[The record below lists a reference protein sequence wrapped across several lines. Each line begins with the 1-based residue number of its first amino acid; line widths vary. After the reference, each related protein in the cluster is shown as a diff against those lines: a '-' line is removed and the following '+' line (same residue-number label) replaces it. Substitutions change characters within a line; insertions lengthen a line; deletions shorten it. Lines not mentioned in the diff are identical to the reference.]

1 MLKKSLIAVTAI
13 FVLAALAAPCTL
25 ANAQQITD
33 AQEYNAYVAALG
45 EKDPAKQIQM
55 LDAYMAAYPKT
66 VMKEQALELKLRA
79 QQTSGQMG
87 EQTARD
93 ILQVNPNNNTAMLVL
108 SYAFVQTPLSESDAA
123 LQQKVGAAEAN
134 AKHGI
139 ETANAMAKPAGASEE
154 ALQSSK
160 NTMLST
166 HYTALG
172 LVGLYRKDYAASLD
186 AFKQAAAVTPNDA
199 ALFYRIGD
207 TLTKERPVKWDL
219 ALWAFAR
226 AVSLEGAGAMNAA
239 GKQQVD
245 TYLTRAY
252 AAYHGSGDDL
262 PQLKEQAKAAAFPP
276 DGFHIKTKAEMAPP
290 APPPPPEAPIPDDV
304 TKMPFGQIVLVLS
317 KDDDKAKEVLGKLK
331 AVGGMDLEGVI
342 VSATPAAAP
351 KTVRLAVL
359 KKTQETEG
367 AYDIELLLAAPTTA
381 VRAAKGK
388 AVEFTGAVSSYKA
401 SPFALMLSGGKI
413 VGPVKR

>member
-1 MLKKSLIAVTAI
+1 MLKKLLLIAVSAI
-13 FVLAALAAPCTL
+13 LLISSPVR
-25 ANAQQITD
+25 AQQITD
-33 AQEYNAYVAALG
+33 ATEYNAYVGALG
-45 EKDPAKQIQM
+45 EKDPAKQIQL

-93 ILQVNPNNNTAMLVL
+93 ILQVNPNNTTALLVL
-108 SYAFVQTPLSESDAA
+108 SYAFMQSPLSETDPAF
-123 LQQKVGAAEAN
+123 QQKLADADSN

-139 ETANAMAKPAGASEE
+139 DRVNALVKPAGVADD
-154 ALQSSK
+154 AFQASK
-160 NTMLST
+160 NTMLAT
-166 HYTALG
+166 NYQAEAI
-172 LVGLYRKDYAASLD
+172 VGLYRKEYAASLA
-186 AFKQAAAVTPNDA
+186 AFKQAAAITPNDA

-207 TLTKERPVKWDL
+207 TLTKERPVKWDD

-226 AVSLEGAGAMNAA
+226 AASLGGAGAMNDA
-239 GKQQVD
+239 GKAQVD
-245 TYLTRAY
+245 SYLTRAY
-252 AAYHGSGDDL
+252 TAYHGSADGL
-262 PQLKEQAKAAAFPP
+262 PELKQQAVTAAFAP

-317 KDDDKAKEVLGKLK
+317 KDDDKSKEVLGKLK

-342 VSATPAAAP
+342 VSSSPAAAP
-351 KTVRLAVL
+351 KTVRIAVL

-367 AYDIELLLAAPTTA
+367 AYDVELLLAAPTIA
-381 VRAAKGK
+381 ARVAKGK
-388 AVEFTGAVSSYKA
+388 SIEFTGTVKDYKA
-401 SPFALMLSGGKI
+401 SPFSLTLSGGKI
-413 VGPVKR
+413 LPPAKK